1 MDIIS
6 QLLPLIIL
14 FAVFYF
20 IIIRPQQQ
28 QTKRHKEMIDNLQK
42 GDKIITAGG
51 LYAEVVKAE
60 DEFLKIKLNDEGQV
74 FRLSKE
80 FVSKKQEETVSE

>member
-1 MDIIS
+1 
-6 QLLPLIIL
+6 
-14 FAVFYF
+14 
-20 IIIRPQQQ
+20 
-28 QTKRHKEMIDNLQK
+28 MIDNLQK